1 MGNRHGVHPELII
14 CRADVLQESVIS
26 SRSSH
31 RPDPKENWPVSQT
44 GGRGPIPESPVRKA
58 VFEPQDHRE
67 EFNGFDSE
75 EEDDSEMSS
84 MADSEEWI
92 GDDDRASDSIA
103 PSIMSE
109 PEYQRHRQLMQ
120 QPPRSKFLFHSSD
133 GLSHLRNAGVCR
145 RSPKRPFL
153 RQVFWTS
160 L

>member
-1 MGNRHGVHPELII
+1 
-14 CRADVLQESVIS
+14 VLQESVIS

-31 RPDPKENWPVSQT
+31 RPDPAENWPVSQI
-44 GGRGPIPESPVRKA
+44 GERGPIPESPVRKA
-58 VFEPQDHRE
+58 VFEPQDPRG

-75 EEDDSEMSS
+75 EDDDSEMSS

-120 QPPRSKFLFHSSD
+120 QPPRSKFP
-133 GLSHLRNAGVCR
+133 LSLI
-145 RSPKRPFL
+145 
-153 RQVFWTS
+153 
-160 L
+160 